1 MRTFSSTIQNIFNQ
15 TTIEFFILIELN
27 FSNNYYLSS
36 LPYDIVYPAGAGG
49 NTYTANSGIIEYDS
63 PKFSSVV
70 DRESYKIVISD
81 HLDAMKTE
89 IEANVVGKPIT
100 VRVGFLDSNGDPIL
114 TSNEVLT
121 IYKGTVDS
129 PSISNSFDSKLVV
142 LEGTS
147 PMSDLDIVN
156 SFISS
161 KDGMKNKV
169 ANPSITDT
177 SFDRIYGESRIK
189 LKWGKI

>member
-1 MRTFSSTIQNIFNQ
+1 MRTFSSTIQNLLNQ
-15 TTIEFFILIELN
+15 TDIAFFVLIELN
-27 FSNNYYLSS
+27 LSNNYYLSS

-49 NTYTANSGIIEYDS
+49 NTYIANSGIFEYDS

-70 DRESYKIVISD
+70 DRESYKIVITD
-81 HLDAMKTE
+81 HLDTMKTE
-89 IEANVVGKPIT
+89 IEANVVGKPVT
-100 VRVGFLDSNGDPIL
+100 VRVGFLDSNNDPIL
-114 TSNEVLT
+114 TSGEVLT
-121 IYKGTVDS
+121 IYKGTVDA
-129 PSISNSFDSKLVV
+129 PSISNSFDNKLVTF
-142 LEGTS
+142 EGTS

-161 KDGMKNKV
+161 KDGMKNRV
-169 ANPSITDT
+169 ANSGVADT